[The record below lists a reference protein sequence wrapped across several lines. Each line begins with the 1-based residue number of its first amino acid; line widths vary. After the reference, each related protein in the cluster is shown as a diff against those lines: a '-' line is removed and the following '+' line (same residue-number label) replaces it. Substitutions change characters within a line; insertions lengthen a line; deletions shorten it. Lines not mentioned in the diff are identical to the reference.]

1 MSDTRLTQKH
11 LEVIQN
17 FENLLEDG
25 IANQTMSDI
34 ASSLRVSL
42 RTLYEIAPS
51 KEKLVISTIDRILT
65 NIAKQ
70 ALGSLKNMESSV
82 DKLRTFTKIGNEA
95 AGPRIQKYAVDLT
108 RIKGADEMI
117 RSHESAY
124 IDHIKRLLEEA
135 VEKDEIESVDTRAV
149 AIMLGTV
156 ARIFSKKNHQEK
168 LAASAEESANM
179 LSGLIIDGLVKPK

>member
-1 MSDTRLTQKH
+1 MNDTRTNEKH

-34 ASSLRVSL
+34 ASSLKVSL

-51 KEKLVISTIDRILT
+51 KEQLVISTIDRILT

-70 ALGSLKNMESSV
+70 ALSSMKDMKSSV

-95 AGPRIQKYAVDLT
+95 AGPRIQKYADDLN

-117 RSHESAY
+117 KAHELAY
-124 IDHIKRLLEEA
+124 IDHIKRLLDEA
-135 VEKDEIESVDTRAV
+135 VKHKEIQAIDTRAV

-156 ARIFSKKNHQEK
+156 ARVFSKKNHQKK

-179 LSGLIIDGLVKPK
+179 ISGLIIDGLIQTK

>member
-34 ASSLRVSL
+34 ASNLRVSL

-124 IDHIKRLLEEA
+124 IDHIKRLIEEA

-179 LSGLIIDGLVKPK
+179 ISGLIIDGLVKST

>member
-34 ASSLRVSL
+34 ASNLRVSL

-168 LAASAEESANM
+168 LAVSAEESANM
-179 LSGLIIDGLVKPK
+179 ISGLIIDGLVKPK

>member
-1 MSDTRLTQKH
+1 MNDTRTNEKH

-34 ASSLRVSL
+34 ASSLKVSL

-51 KEKLVISTIDRILT
+51 KEQLVISTIDRILT

-70 ALGSLKNMESSV
+70 ALSSMKDMKSSV

-95 AGPRIQKYAVDLT
+95 AGPRIQKYADDLN

-117 RSHESAY
+117 KAHELAY
-124 IDHIKRLLEEA
+124 IDHIKRLLDEA
-135 VEKDEIESVDTRAV
+135 VKNKEIKAIDTRAV

-156 ARIFSKKNHQEK
+156 ARVFSKKNHQKK

-179 LSGLIIDGLVKPK
+179 ISCLIIDGLIQTK

>member
-34 ASSLRVSL
+34 ASNLRVSL

-124 IDHIKRLLEEA
+124 IDHIKRLLDEA

-179 LSGLIIDGLVKPK
+179 ISGLIIDGLVKPK

>member
-34 ASSLRVSL
+34 ASNLRVSL

-124 IDHIKRLLEEA
+124 IDHIKSLLEEA

-168 LAASAEESANM
+168 LAAYADESSNI
-179 LSGLIIDGLVKPK
+179 LSVLFIDGLVKPK

>member
-34 ASSLRVSL
+34 ASNLRVSL

-70 ALGSLKNMESSV
+70 ALGSLKNM
-82 DKLRTFTKIGNEA
+82 RRPYF
-95 AGPRIQKYAVDLT
+95 
-108 RIKGADEMI
+108 
-117 RSHESAY
+117 
-124 IDHIKRLLEEA
+124 
-135 VEKDEIESVDTRAV
+135 V
-149 AIMLGTV
+149 A
-156 ARIFSKKNHQEK
+156 
-168 LAASAEESANM
+168 
-179 LSGLIIDGLVKPK
+179 

>member
-34 ASSLRVSL
+34 ASNLRVSL

-135 VEKDEIESVDTRAV
+135 VEKDEIQAVDTRAV

-179 LSGLIIDGLVKPK
+179 ISGLIIDGLVKPK

>member
-17 FENLLEDG
+17 FESLLEDG

-34 ASSLRVSL
+34 ASNLRVSL

-124 IDHIKRLLEEA
+124 IDHIKRLIEEA

-179 LSGLIIDGLVKPK
+179 ISGLIIDGLVKPK

>member
-34 ASSLRVSL
+34 ASNLRVSL

-168 LAASAEESANM
+168 LAASPEESANM
-179 LSGLIIDGLVKPK
+179 ISGLIIDGLVKPK

>member
-34 ASSLRVSL
+34 ASNLRVSL

-135 VEKDEIESVDTRAV
+135 VEKDEIVSVDTRAV

-168 LAASAEESANM
+168 MAASAEESANM
-179 LSGLIIDGLVKPK
+179 ISGLIIDGLVKPK

>member
-34 ASSLRVSL
+34 ASNLRVSL

-95 AGPRIQKYAVDLT
+95 AGPRIQKYAVDLN

-135 VEKDEIESVDTRAV
+135 VEKDEIQSVDTRAV

-168 LAASAEESANM
+168 LSASAEESANM

>member
-34 ASSLRVSL
+34 ASNLRVSL

-156 ARIFSKKNHQEK
+156 ARIFSKR
-168 LAASAEESANM
+168 
-179 LSGLIIDGLVKPK
+179 IIKRNWLHLLRNQQT

>member
-1 MSDTRLTQKH
+1 MNDTRTNEKH

-34 ASSLRVSL
+34 ASSLKVSL

-51 KEKLVISTIDRILT
+51 KEQLVISTIDRILT

-70 ALGSLKNMESSV
+70 ALSSMKDMKSSV

-95 AGPRIQKYAVDLT
+95 AWPRIQKYADDLN

-117 RSHESAY
+117 KAHESAY
-124 IDHIKRLLEEA
+124 IDHIKRLLDEA
-135 VEKDEIESVDTRAV
+135 VKNKEIQAIDTRAV

-156 ARIFSKKNHQEK
+156 ARVFSKKNHQKK

-179 LSGLIIDGLVKPK
+179 ISGLIIDGLIQTK

>member
-70 ALGSLKNMESSV
+70 ALGSLKDMESSV

-95 AGPRIQKYAVDLT
+95 AGPRIQKYAVDLSK
-108 RIKGADEMI
+108 IKGADEMI

-124 IDHIKRLLEEA
+124 IEHIKKLLEEA
-135 VEKDEIESVDTRAV
+135 VEKNEIQAVDSRAV

-156 ARIFSKKNHQEK
+156 ARIFSKKSHQEK
-168 LAASAEESANM
+168 LAESAEESANM
-179 LSGLIIDGLVKPK
+179 ISGLIIDGLVKPK

>member
-1 MSDTRLTQKH
+1 
-11 LEVIQN
+11 
-17 FENLLEDG
+17 
-25 IANQTMSDI
+25 
-34 ASSLRVSL
+34 
-42 RTLYEIAPS
+42 
-51 KEKLVISTIDRILT
+51 
-65 NIAKQ
+65 
-70 ALGSLKNMESSV
+70 
-82 DKLRTFTKIGNEA
+82 
-95 AGPRIQKYAVDLT
+95 
-108 RIKGADEMI
+108 MI

-179 LSGLIIDGLVKPK
+179 ISGLIIDGLVKPK

>member
-1 MSDTRLTQKH
+1 MNDTRTNEKH

-34 ASSLRVSL
+34 ASSLKVSL

-51 KEKLVISTIDRILT
+51 KEQLVISTIDRILT

-70 ALGSLKNMESSV
+70 ALTSMKDMKLSV

-95 AGPRIQKYAVDLT
+95 AGPRIQKYADDLN

-117 RSHESAY
+117 KAHESAY
-124 IDHIKRLLEEA
+124 IDHIKRLLDEA
-135 VEKDEIESVDTRAV
+135 VKNKEIQAIDTRAV

-156 ARIFSKKNHQEK
+156 ARVFSKKNHQK
-168 LAASAEESANM
+168 MLAASAEESANM
-179 LSGLIIDGLVKPK
+179 ISGLIIDGLIQTK

>member
-34 ASSLRVSL
+34 ASNLRVSL

-70 ALGSLKNMESSV
+70 ALSSLKNMESSV

-117 RSHESAY
+117 KSHESAY

-179 LSGLIIDGLVKPK
+179 ISGLIIDGLVKPK

>member
-34 ASSLRVSL
+34 ASNLRVSL

-70 ALGSLKNMESSV
+70 ALGSLKNIESSV

-135 VEKDEIESVDTRAV
+135 VEKDEIESVDTSAV

-179 LSGLIIDGLVKPK
+179 ISGLIIDGLVKPK

>member
-11 LEVIQN
+11 LVVIQN

-34 ASSLRVSL
+34 ASNLRVSL

-135 VEKDEIESVDTRAV
+135 VEKDEIQSVDTRAV

-168 LAASAEESANM
+168 LSASAEESANM
-179 LSGLIIDGLVKPK
+179 ISGLIIDGLVKPK

>member
-34 ASSLRVSL
+34 ASNLRVSL

-95 AGPRIQKYAVDLT
+95 AGPRIQKFAVDLT

-135 VEKDEIESVDTRAV
+135 VEKDEIVSVDTRAV

-179 LSGLIIDGLVKPK
+179 ISGLIIDGLVKPK

>member
-70 ALGSLKNMESSV
+70 ALGSLKDMESSV

-95 AGPRIQKYAVDLT
+95 AGPRIQKYAVDLSK
-108 RIKGADEMI
+108 IKGADEMI

-124 IDHIKRLLEEA
+124 IEHIKKLLEEA
-135 VEKDEIESVDTRAV
+135 VETNEIQAVDSRAV

-168 LAASAEESANM
+168 LTESAEESANM
-179 LSGLIIDGLVKPK
+179 ISGLIIDGLVKAK

>member
-34 ASSLRVSL
+34 ASNLRVSL

-179 LSGLIIDGLVKPK
+179 ISGLIIDGLVQPK

>member
-34 ASSLRVSL
+34 ASNLRVSL

-70 ALGSLKNMESSV
+70 ALGSLKNMESSI

-179 LSGLIIDGLVKPK
+179 ISGLIIDGLVKPK

>member
-34 ASSLRVSL
+34 ASNLRVSL

-124 IDHIKRLLEEA
+124 IDHIKKLLEEA
-135 VEKDEIESVDTRAV
+135 VEKDEIQVVDTRAV

-179 LSGLIIDGLVKPK
+179 ISGLIIDGLVKPK

>member
-34 ASSLRVSL
+34 ASNLRVSL

-179 LSGLIIDGLVKPK
+179 ISGLIIDGLVKPK

>member
-34 ASSLRVSL
+34 ASNLRVSL

-70 ALGSLKNMESSV
+70 ALGSMKNMESSV

-135 VEKDEIESVDTRAV
+135 VEKDEIESVDTSAV

>member
-11 LEVIQN
+11 LEVIQD

-70 ALGSLKNMESSV
+70 ALGSLKDMESSV

-124 IDHIKRLLEEA
+124 IDHIKKLLQEA
-135 VEKDEIESVDTRAV
+135 VEKDEIQVVDTRAV

-179 LSGLIIDGLVKPK
+179 ISGLIIDGLVKPK

>member
-1 MSDTRLTQKH
+1 MNDTRTNEKH

-34 ASSLRVSL
+34 ASSLKVSL

-51 KEKLVISTIDRILT
+51 KEQLVISTIDRILT

-70 ALGSLKNMESSV
+70 ALSSMKDMKSSV

-95 AGPRIQKYAVDLT
+95 AGPRIQKYADDLS

-117 RSHESAY
+117 KAHESAY
-124 IDHIKRLLEEA
+124 IEHIKRLLDEA
-135 VEKDEIESVDTRAV
+135 VKNKEIQAIDTRAV

-156 ARIFSKKNHQEK
+156 ARVFSKKNHQKK

-179 LSGLIIDGLVKPK
+179 ISGLIIDGLIQTK

>member
-34 ASSLRVSL
+34 ASNLRVSL

-70 ALGSLKNMESSV
+70 ALGSLKNIESSV

-156 ARIFSKKNHQEK
+156 ARIFSKKNHQER

-179 LSGLIIDGLVKPK
+179 ISGLIIDGLVKPK

>member
-70 ALGSLKNMESSV
+70 ALGSLKDMESSV

-124 IDHIKRLLEEA
+124 IDHIKKLLEEA
-135 VEKDEIESVDTRAV
+135 VEKDEIQVVDTRAV

-179 LSGLIIDGLVKPK
+179 ISGLIIDGLVKPK

>member
-34 ASSLRVSL
+34 ASNLRVSL

-135 VEKDEIESVDTRAV
+135 VEKDEIESVDTRAI

-156 ARIFSKKNHQEK
+156 ARIITKKNHQEK

-179 LSGLIIDGLVKPK
+179 ISGLIIDGLVKPK

>member
-34 ASSLRVSL
+34 ATNLRVSL

-124 IDHIKRLLEEA
+124 IDHIKRLIEEA

-179 LSGLIIDGLVKPK
+179 ISGLIIDGLVKPK

>member
-34 ASSLRVSL
+34 ASNLRVSL

-70 ALGSLKNMESSV
+70 ALSSLKNMESSV

-135 VEKDEIESVDTRAV
+135 VEKDEIVSVDTRAV

-179 LSGLIIDGLVKPK
+179 ISGLIIDGLVKPK

>member
-11 LEVIQN
+11 LKVIQN

-34 ASSLRVSL
+34 ASNLRVSL

-179 LSGLIIDGLVKPK
+179 ISGLIIDGLVKPK

>member
-34 ASSLRVSL
+34 ASNLRVSL